1 MSLLMTLNLK
11 HIKIPCR
18 NPAACNTLD
27 ESGGHYNKWNKPY
40 RKEQKLYD
48 VWFHSHEASR
58 IIISEG
64 SDYNVDCQWLE
75 GKGNREFSL
84 SV

>member
-27 ESGGHYNKWNKPY
+27 ESGGHYNK
-40 RKEQKLYD
+40 
-48 VWFHSHEASR
+48 
-58 IIISEG
+58 
-64 SDYNVDCQWLE
+64 
-75 GKGNREFSL
+75 
-84 SV
+84 